1 MELTVH
7 VVTETDRVPQKGDGD
22 SYTSTGEQ
30 MHEQLSHD
38 DDVKRIV

>member
-7 VVTETDRVPQKGDGD
+7 VVTETDRIPQKGDGD
-22 SYTSTGEQ
+22 SYISTGEQ
-30 MHEQLSHD
+30 MHKELSRD